1 MSCGTFEASQARV
14 QRGGIYT
21 DAAAVFIF
29 SSMPPPAKRRKRKK
43 KSETRPA
50 DAGADSDHIANEY
63 LSYLDIRLKRLNQGA
78 LCGPRALLIEN
89 TGGAR

>member
-1 MSCGTFEASQARV
+1 MSCGTFEESQARV
-14 QRGGIYT
+14 QGGGIYAG
-21 DAAAVFIF
+21 AAAGFIF
-29 SSMPPPAKRRKRKK
+29 SSMPPLAKRRKRKK
-43 KSETRPA
+43 ERAA
-50 DAGADSDHIANEY
+50 DAGADSDHTANEY